1 MDGLAGS
8 IEKQAGGSMTWD
20 NLYRGKNGVILTEYK
35 LDVKE
40 GNVKSVYLVKHYS
53 HIWKTT
59 LEQSVTIQRDSFG
72 RIKPAISLDDF
83 PQGLSERESML
94 KLADWL
100 HRLGVSIENH
110 WSQP

>member
-1 MDGLAGS
+1 MKWG
-8 IEKQAGGSMTWD
+8 
-20 NLYRGKNGVILTEYK
+20 NLYRVDNGVILTDYK
-35 LDVKE
+35 LDVKQ
-40 GNVKSVYLVKHYS
+40 GNTKTVYLVKHYS
-53 HIWKTT
+53 HVWKTT
-59 LEQSVTIQRDSFG
+59 LEQNVTIERDSNG
-72 RIKPAISLDDF
+72 RFNPSISLDDF

>member
-1 MDGLAGS
+1 
-8 IEKQAGGSMTWD
+8 MTWD
-20 NLYRGKNGVILTEYK
+20 NLYRGKNGVTLTDYK

-40 GNVKSVYLVKHYS
+40 GSLKSVYLVKHYS

-59 LEQSVTIQRDSFG
+59 LEQNVAIERDNFG

-110 WSQP
+110 WSEP

>member
-1 MDGLAGS
+1 
-8 IEKQAGGSMTWD
+8 MTWG
-20 NLYRGKNGVILTEYK
+20 NNYRGSNRVILTDYK

-40 GNVKSVYLVKHYS
+40 GGSKSVYLVKHYS
-53 HIWKTT
+53 RIWKTT
-59 LEQSVTIQRDSFG
+59 LEQNVTIERDNFG

-110 WSQP
+110 WSEP